1 MAAFVCNR
9 TRTERLPQSK
19 FFSQILTFLRN
30 IFHRDLVKIYV
41 AAGWRPEN
49 FRRLSGVTNALAK
62 RAPQVPK
69 NKLQN
74 PKNIDYKIL
83 DRYDI
88 TS

>member
-9 TRTERLPQSK
+9 TRTERLTPSK
-19 FFSQILTFLRN
+19 NFVT
-30 IFHRDLVKIYV
+30 DLNPFKKHISSRFIYV
-41 AAGWRPEN
+41 AAGW
-49 FRRLSGVTNALAK
+49 LSGVTNALAK

-83 DRYDI
+83 DIYNI
-88 TS
+88 IS